1 MKRLTMS
8 DIHAY
13 LDGALDEPDRRRFED
28 ILNADPEAAGMLRQY
43 RRQVD
48 ELRRL
53 YDPVLAEPVPERMLE
68 LLRSRRAPTAKASG
82 E

>member
-13 LDGALDEPDRRRFED
+13 LDGALDDGERRQFED
-28 ILNADPEAAGMLRQY
+28 ILITDPEAAGMVKQLRNQMA
-43 RRQVD
+43 

-53 YDPVLAEPVPERMLE
+53 YDPVLDEPVPDRLLD
-68 LLRSRRAPTAKASG
+68 LLRAYKESG
-82 E
+82 TR